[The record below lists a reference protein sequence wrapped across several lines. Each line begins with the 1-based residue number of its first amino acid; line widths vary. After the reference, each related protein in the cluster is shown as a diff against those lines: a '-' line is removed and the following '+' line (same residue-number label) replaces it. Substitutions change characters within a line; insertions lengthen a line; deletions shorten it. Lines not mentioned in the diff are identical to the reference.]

1 MIWRIVK
8 WILFGI
14 LALVALPLVLLA
26 IIFMAIPVR
35 YKVDA
40 STGRGD
46 QNTVHVRATYLFGL
60 ARITHEYLNG
70 EGATKVRIFGIPL
83 RKKKQQQANSET
95 PNKRKLAKES
105 KKAKKAA
112 KPKTPDKPKRTII
125 ERLKGIKDN
134 VSMVLTYPN
143 RKTIIDLVKKML
155 KKQWKVLKPKKFNIS
170 GEVGFTD
177 PSQTGFLFAAYGVV
191 AEFLN
196 IRKHIQLIGNF
207 DTPNTVV
214 MLDIYVRGSVS
225 AIRVVLPI
233 LNLVRKKPM
242 RKLIKDIINF
252 REDN

>member
-1 MIWRIVK
+1 MIWRVVK

-26 IIFMAIPVR
+26 ILFIAIPVC
-35 YKVDA
+35 YKIDA
-40 STGRGD
+40 NTGRGD

-60 ARITHEYLNG
+60 VRITYEYLNG

-83 RKKKQQQANSET
+83 RKKKQKQANLKT

-105 KKAKKAA
+105 KKAKKAV
-112 KPKTPDKPKRTII
+112 KPKMPNKPKRSII

-134 VSMVLTYPN
+134 ISMVLTYPN
-143 RKTIIDLVKKML
+143 RKIIIDLVKKML
-155 KKQWKVLKPKKFNIS
+155 KKQWKVLKPKRFNIS
-170 GEVGFTD
+170 GEVGFAD

-191 AEFLN
+191 LEFLD
-196 IRKHIQLIGNF
+196 IRKHIQLSGNF
-207 DTPNTVV
+207 DTPNTVLI
-214 MLDIYVRGSVS
+214 LDIYVKGSVS
-225 AIRVVLPI
+225 AIQVVLPI